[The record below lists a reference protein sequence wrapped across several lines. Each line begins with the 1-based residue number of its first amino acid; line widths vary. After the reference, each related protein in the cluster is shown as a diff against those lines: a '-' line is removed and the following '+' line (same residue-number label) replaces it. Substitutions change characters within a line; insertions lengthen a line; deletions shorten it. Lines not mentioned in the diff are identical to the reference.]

1 MGPTG
6 DIFARDI
13 NFDIDDGAES
23 ATKIMDHSAQ
33 QFDLNAS
40 TQKDLADAETSAHN
54 VVLLWDMLKVSPLH
68 IIDNNL
74 PIARN

>member
-13 NFDIDDGAES
+13 NFDLDDGADS
-23 ATKIMDHSAQ
+23 ATKIMDHSVQ
-33 QFDLNAS
+33 QIGGEA
-40 TQKDLADAETSAHN
+40 SAHN